1 MRTFNKN
8 DLGLLVLR
16 VGFSVFLLLHGIEK
30 IEILIESGGKFPNP
44 IGIGSTF
51 SLILV
56 LIAEVLCTVLII
68 IGFKVRWASI
78 PPIIMMLVAVFIVH
92 QGNSIMERELAV
104 LYLIA
109 FTAIGILGSGKYSVS
124 KYS

>member
-1 MRTFNKN
+1 MSTFNKN
-8 DLGLLVLR
+8 DLGLLILR

-30 IEILIESGGKFPNP
+30 IELLIESGDKFPNP

-56 LIAEVLCTVLII
+56 LIAEVFCTILII

-78 PPIIMMLVAVFIVH
+78 PPIIMMVVAVFVVH
-92 QGNSIMERELAV
+92 NGNSIMERELAV

-109 FTAIGILGSGKYSVS
+109 FSAIGILGSGKYSVG

>member
-1 MRTFNKN
+1 MTTFNNN

-30 IEILIESGGKFPNP
+30 IEVLIESGGKFPNP
-44 IGIGSTF
+44 IGIGSTL

-56 LIAEVLCTVLII
+56 LIAEVFCTILII

-78 PPIIMMLVAVFIVH
+78 PPIIMMLVAVFVVH
-92 QGNSIMERELAV
+92 QGNSVMERELAV

-109 FTAIGILGSGKYSVS
+109 FSAIGILGSGKYAIG

>member
-16 VGFSVFLLLHGIEK
+16 VSFSVFLLLHGIEK
-30 IEILIESGGKFPNP
+30 IEILFDNGGKFPNP
-44 IGIGSTF
+44 IGLGSTL

-56 LIAEVLCTVLII
+56 LFAEVICTILII
-68 IGFKVRWASI
+68 IGFKVRWTSI
-78 PPIIMMLVAVFIVH
+78 PPIIMMLVAVFVVH

-104 LYLIA
+104 LYLVA
-109 FTAIGILGSGKYSVS
+109 FSAIGILGSGKYSVS
-124 KYS
+124 K

>member
-1 MRTFNKN
+1 MDTFNKN
-8 DLGLLVLR
+8 DLGLLILR

-30 IEILIESGGKFPNP
+30 IEILFDNGGKFPNP
-44 IGIGSTF
+44 IGLGPTL

-56 LIAEVLCTVLII
+56 LFAEVICTILII

-78 PPIIMMLVAVFIVH
+78 PPIMMMLVAVFIVH

-104 LYLIA
+104 LYLVA
-109 FTAIGILGSGKYSVS
+109 FSAIGILGSGKYAIT
-124 KYS
+124 K

>member
-1 MRTFNKN
+1 MSTFNKN

-30 IEILIESGGKFPNP
+30 IELLVESGGKFPNP
-44 IGIGSTF
+44 IGLGSTL

-56 LIAEVLCTVLII
+56 LIAEVFCTISII

-78 PPIIMMLVAVFIVH
+78 PPIIMMLVAVFVVH

-104 LYLIA
+104 LYLVA
-109 FTAIGILGSGKYSVS
+109 FSAIGILGSGKYAVS
-124 KYS
+124 K

>member
-1 MRTFNKN
+1 MTTFNKS

-30 IEILIESGGKFPNP
+30 IEILIESGGIFPNP

-56 LIAEVLCTVLII
+56 LIAEVFCTLLII
-68 IGFKVRWASI
+68 IGYKVRWASI
-78 PPIIMMLVAVFIVH
+78 PPIIMMLVAVFVVH

-109 FTAIGILGSGKYSVS
+109 FSAIGILGSGKYAIG

>member
-1 MRTFNKN
+1 MRTFNKY

-30 IEILIESGGKFPNP
+30 FETIFSSNIKFANP
-44 IGIGSTF
+44 IGLGPTF

-56 LIAEVLCTVLII
+56 LFAEVICTILII

-78 PPIIMMLVAVFIVH
+78 PPIILMLVAVFIVH

-104 LYLIA
+104 LYLVA
-109 FTAIGILGSGKYSVS
+109 FSAIGILGGGKYSVTN
-124 KYS
+124 

>member
-1 MRTFNKN
+1 MRKINKN

-16 VGFSVFLLLHGIEK
+16 VGFSAFLLLHGIEK
-30 IEILIESGGKFPNP
+30 IELLIESGGKFPNP
-44 IGIGSTF
+44 IGLGSTL

-56 LIAEVLCTVLII
+56 LIAEVFCTILII

-78 PPIIMMLVAVFIVH
+78 PPIIMMLVAVFVVH

-104 LYLIA
+104 LYLVA
-109 FTAIGILGSGKYSVS
+109 FSAIGILGSGKYAVS
-124 KYS
+124 K

>member
-1 MRTFNKN
+1 MRKINKN

-30 IEILIESGGKFPNP
+30 IELLIESGGKFPNP
-44 IGIGSTF
+44 IGLGSTL

-56 LIAEVLCTVLII
+56 LIAEVFCTILII

-78 PPIIMMLVAVFIVH
+78 PPIIMMLVAVFVVH

-104 LYLIA
+104 LYLVA
-109 FTAIGILGSGKYSVS
+109 FSAIGILGSGKYAVS
-124 KYS
+124 K

>member
-1 MRTFNKN
+1 MNTFNRN

-30 IEILIESGGKFPNP
+30 IEVLLESGGKFPNP
-44 IGIGSTF
+44 IGIGSTL

-56 LIAEVLCTVLII
+56 LIAEVFCTILII

-78 PPIIMMLVAVFIVH
+78 PPIIMMLVAVFVVH

-104 LYLIA
+104 LYLVA
-109 FTAIGILGSGKYSVS
+109 FSAIGILGSGKYAIG
-124 KYS
+124 K

>member
-1 MRTFNKN
+1 MNTFNKN
-8 DLGLLVLR
+8 DLGLLILR

-30 IEILIESGGKFPNP
+30 LEIALTSKISFADP
-44 IGIGSTF
+44 IGLGPNI

-56 LIAEVLCTVLII
+56 LFAEVICTLFII

-78 PPIIMMLVAVFIVH
+78 PPIILMLVAVFIVH
-92 QGNSIMERELAV
+92 KNAPIMERELAV

-109 FTAIGILGSGKYSVS
+109 FSVIAIMGSGKYAI
-124 KYS
+124 KN